1 LQNRL
6 AWTLHLDGQASE
18 SLEQIRRTIAQFPDS
33 ESTCLYGAVILAFNG
48 EAEQATGIARGFA
61 RRATEFDPAAAV
73 YAYSLACAG
82 RKDEARVVLERLQW
96 LGRER
101 YMVRGFMPAA
111 YLALRDHEAALAELR
126 AMNEARCPWFFQ
138 MLADPRLKPLH
149 GNPEFEQMRAILPA
163 MEAEA
168 EQNMQMED

>member
-1 LQNRL
+1 
-6 AWTLHLDGQASE
+6 
-18 SLEQIRRTIAQFPDS
+18 
-33 ESTCLYGAVILAFNG
+33 
-48 EAEQATGIARGFA
+48 
-61 RRATEFDPAAAV
+61 
-73 YAYSLACAG
+73 
-82 RKDEARVVLERLQW
+82 
-96 LGRER
+96 
-101 YMVRGFMPAA
+101 MVRGFMPAA